1 MSDLETYLY
10 DHLAGSNFAVGLL
23 EFVRDQHAGEPL
35 SDSAAVLLAEIEQDR
50 NTLQAIIGRV
60 SDGTPI
66 LKEAAAWLGEKL
78 SEFKLRQGDF
88 GTFEALEALAVGI
101 QGKLA
106 LWRALQIIAE
116 VDARLGG
123 LDFDELADSAERQH
137 SEAEELR
144 LQSALVAFA
153 SAKDLSALL
162 VTQRVDGVQSA
173 RPQRGKPNR
182 QQRNRAQNNRNRSES
197 QGVSN
202 IHAE

>member
-10 DHLAGSNFAVGLL
+10 DHLSGSNFAVGLL

-50 NTLQAIIGRV
+50 NTLQGIIGRV

-66 LKEAAAWLGEKL
+66 LKEAAAWLGEKM
-78 SEFKLRQGDF
+78 SEFKLRQGYF

-106 LWRALQIIAE
+106 LWRALEIIAG
-116 VDARLGG
+116 VDARLQG
-123 LDFDELADSAERQH
+123 LDFNQLADSAQRQH
-137 SEAEELR
+137 SQAEELR
-144 LQSALVAFA
+144 LQSALAAFA
-153 SAKDLSALL
+153 STENVAVLL
-162 VTQRVDGVQSA
+162 VPERVDGVQSA
-173 RPQRGKPNR
+173 RPQRRKPNR
-182 QQRNRAQNNRNRSES
+182 QQRNRAQHNRNGSES
-197 QGVSN
+197 HGVSN